1 MRYLYLSIILFLL
14 TSCSQEDK
22 RVIPTVQTF
31 KKLNTATTGITFNND
46 IQETQTRNHFL
57 WPSIYNGCGVGIC
70 DINNDG
76 LLDVMMTRTFGKDE
90 LYLNKGGMK
99 FENISA
105 KAGIEGNPDHVSA
118 GISFGDVNQ
127 DGFKDIYV
135 SVFGSSENPQDKL
148 NRLYI
153 NNGDLTFTESAAQ
166 LGVQNGG
173 FTIQSVFIDYDLDG
187 DEDLYVMNQ
196 PSNVR
201 AVKQKYKDEGEAKY
215 TNETTVDRFYRN
227 DGGKFTD
234 VSKAAGV
241 EKFAFGLGIKVQDI
255 NLDGYP
261 DIYIANDYDKPDFM
275 YINNKKG
282 GFVNTIDEAVNHISN
297 FSMGVDISDIN
308 NDGLVDIGVLDMAGA
323 NHYRSK
329 TNMPSMSP
337 EQFYKNVDD
346 GLHYQYMHNTLQ
358 LNNGNNTFSDIAYL
372 AGMAKTD
379 WSWSL
384 VMGDF
389 DNDTNKDIYITNGIK
404 KDIRNSDYLLKLK
417 DRIDN
422 AGKKYSASPLEILD
436 LIPSTPMSNYFYHN
450 DGSLHFTDKAKDWG
464 LGDKGYS
471 QGCAY
476 GDLDNDGDLDLI
488 VNNMSALASIYENQV
503 AGDNNYLRIKLNSKK
518 HRSLLNTKAYVY
530 TTDGKMQYAELA
542 PIKGIMS
549 YSEDVLH
556 FGLSDKDVDKVDLIW
571 PDGQMTTIKSPKVN
585 KVHTIT
591 YESADKK
598 PYNGY
603 KSSKSDS
610 PLLAKTKDI
619 QYKHIENEYDD
630 FATQLLLPYQ
640 PSRLGPFMSVADA
653 NGDGKDDVY
662 IGGATGQAGALY
674 LSDASGKLTRAN
686 SGALSNDRAN
696 EDMGSVWFDVDG
708 DGDQDLYVASGGYEH
723 KSSSAN
729 LIDRLYINDGKG
741 NLTKSNAGIPA
752 IKQSTQ
758 SVVSADFNGD
768 GQMDIASFGRIV
780 PGEYPKLPDSYLL
793 INEGGKLKD
802 KTGTLAPEMKS
813 LGMITDAVANDYDAD
828 GDIDIIVVGEWSTVK
843 VLINEGGKMT
853 LSDLKGIEESGLY
866 THVNMADLDGDGD
879 QDIIVGNI
887 GKNIKWKASKDKP
900 FRLYAD
906 DFDKNGGY
914 DIVLANYA
922 DDELVPVRGRECSS
936 QQLPYI
942 TQEFETFEDFAT
954 APLDEIYDLDK
965 AQNLQATSLM
975 SAIYLNDGTGNYAKG
990 KLPVEAQMA
999 PINATV
1005 VMDVNKDGNV
1015 DIIAVG
1021 NQYTMEVET
1030 TRLDAGTGMVML
1042 GDGKGNFEY
1051 VPNGKSAM
1059 SSRGNAK
1066 DMVIVNGTLIITNN
1080 DAPVESYRIK

>member
-1 MRYLYLSIILFLL
+1 MRFVYLSVLVLL
-14 TSCSQEDK
+14 LASCSQDQK
-22 RVIPTVQTF
+22 RIIPTVQTF
-31 KKLNTATTGITFNND
+31 KKLNTATTGITFNNE

-76 LLDVMMTRTFGKDE
+76 LLDVMFTRTFGHDE
-90 LYLNKGGMK
+90 LYLNKGGMQ

-105 KAGIEGNPDHVSA
+105 KAGIQGNPDHVSA
-118 GISFGDVNQ
+118 GITFGDVNQ
-127 DGFKDIYV
+127 DGYKDIYV
-135 SVFGSSENPQDKL
+135 SVFGSSENHQDKL

-153 NNGDLTFTESAAQ
+153 NNGDLTFTESAAK

-173 FTIQSVFIDYDLDG
+173 FTIQSAFFDYDLDG

-201 AVKQKYKDEGEAKY
+201 AVKQRYKKEGESKFI
-215 TNETTVDRFYRN
+215 NENTVDRLYRN

-234 VSKAAGV
+234 VSKSAGV

-255 NLDGYP
+255 NMDGYP

-282 GFVNTIDEAVNHISN
+282 GFINTIDEAVNHISN

-389 DNDTNKDIYITNGIK
+389 DNDSNKDIYITNGIK

-417 DRIDN
+417 ERIDN
-422 AGKKYSASPLEILD
+422 AGDTYSASPLEILD

-450 DGSLHFTDKAKDWG
+450 DGSLHFTDKAQEWG

-476 GDLDNDGDLDLI
+476 GDLDNDGDLDLV
-488 VNNMSALASIYENQV
+488 VNNMSALASVYENQV
-503 AGDNNYLRIKLNSKK
+503 AGVNNYIRFKLKSKD

-530 TTDGKMQYAELA
+530 NQDGSMQYAELA
-542 PIKGIMS
+542 PVKGIMS

-556 FGLSDKDVDKVDLIW
+556 FGLADGNVERVELIW
-571 PDGQMTTIKSPKVN
+571 PDGQITTINAPKVN
-585 KVHTIT
+585 KEHTIT
-591 YESADKK
+591 FESADKK
-598 PYNGY
+598 SYNGY
-603 KSSKSDS
+603 KSSNNETA
-610 PLLAKTKDI
+610 LLAKTSDVS
-619 QYKHIENEYDD
+619 YKHIENKYDD

-653 NGDGKDDVY
+653 NGDGKEDLF
-662 IGGATGQAGALY
+662 IGGASGQSGGLF
-674 LSDASGKLTRAN
+674 LSDGSGKFTRSN
-686 SGALSNDRAN
+686 NNALASDKAS
-696 EDMGSVWFDVDG
+696 EDMCSVWIDVDG

-723 KSSSAN
+723 KSTSS
-729 LIDRLYINDGKG
+729 LLVDRLYINDGKG
-741 NLTKSNAGIPA
+741 GLTKSTNGIPA
-752 IKQSTQ
+752 IKQSTMA
-758 SVVSADFNGD
+758 VVAADFNGD
-768 GQMDIASFGRIV
+768 GKDDVASFGRIV

-793 INEGGKLKD
+793 MNEGGKLVD
-802 KTGTLAPEMKS
+802 KTGTLAPDMKS
-813 LGMITDAVANDYDAD
+813 LGMITDAIANDYDAD
-828 GDIDIIVVGEWSTVK
+828 GDMDIILVGEWSAVK
-843 VLINEGGKMT
+843 VLNNDGGKMT
-853 LSDLKGIEESGLY
+853 LKTVDGIEDTGLY
-866 THVNMADLDGDGD
+866 THVNLADLDGDGD
-879 QDIIVGNI
+879 QDMIVGNI
-887 GKNIKWKASKDKP
+887 GKNIKWKASKEKP
-900 FRLYAD
+900 FKLYAD

-942 TQEFETFEDFAT
+942 TEEFETFEDFAT
-954 APLDEIYDLDK
+954 APLDKIYDLDK
-965 AQNLQATSLM
+965 AQNLQVTSLK
-975 SAIYLNDGTGNYAKG
+975 SAVYLNDGKGNYSKG
-990 KLPVEAQMA
+990 KLPVEAQMS
-999 PINATV
+999 PINATIV
-1005 VMDVNKDGNV
+1005 LDINQDGYQ

-1021 NQYTMEVET
+1021 NQYSMEVET
-1030 TRLDAGTGMVML
+1030 TRLDAGSGLVML
-1042 GDGKGNFEY
+1042 GDGQGNFKY
-1051 VPNGKSAM
+1051 LPNGKSAM

-1066 DMVIVNGTLIITNN
+1066 DMVMVNGALIVSNN
-1080 DAPVESYRIK
+1080 DALVESYRIK